1 MLNVSKLS
9 VSLTKHGAHKLSL
22 LLRKYDKDNLL
33 NHLEGVEP
41 GINIEA
47 AQARANLSVGPT
59 GVVPEVWNKA
69 RTAGTEAIDGLT
81 LLAIIF
87 SHRDL
92 IRAMREGRNQAFRG
106 IVRRGQVLDGK
117 AVTNFAHTL
126 EELGYSV
133 DHTPDHI
140 SFNLAR
146 LFEIPG
152 LHKLAFELLQLK
164 MRPAGWLPREPL
176 VDALVAAK
184 LNEVL
189 AITPD
194 QFRNWLANGDIDSI
208 GDAIEDADFFTD
220 ASEEKAAKRPF
231 AFKAG
236 HNAKKTGSISIA
248 APKHDGTAELL
259 HNKIQT
265 SLYESLVERYGR
277 DCVGTEVDSG
287 LGTSI
292 DIVVK
297 TAKFCWFYEIKVAKT
312 IKAVIRQAVPQ
323 LLEYAYWRSDG
334 EVAEKLIIVA
344 KFKLTKDAAEY
355 LDLLRKRFNL
365 PIHYEQ
371 HSA

>member
-194 QFRNWLANGDIDSI
+194 PMP
-208 GDAIEDADFFTD
+208 
-220 ASEEKAAKRPF
+220 AKRRPRRGPSRSRPATTQRRPAPF
-231 AFKAG
+231 RSRRQSMTERPNCFTTRFRLPCMSRWLK
-236 HNAKKTGSISIA
+236 
-248 APKHDGTAELL
+248 GTAGTVSVPRLTRDWA
-259 HNKIQT
+259 HRST
-265 SLYESLVERYGR
+265 S
-277 DCVGTEVDSG
+277 
-287 LGTSI
+287 
-292 DIVVK
+292 
-297 TAKFCWFYEIKVAKT
+297 W
-312 IKAVIRQAVPQ
+312 
-323 LLEYAYWRSDG
+323 
-334 EVAEKLIIVA
+334 
-344 KFKLTKDAAEY
+344 
-355 LDLLRKRFNL
+355 
-365 PIHYEQ
+365 
-371 HSA
+371 